1 MPPSAQEAAIARL
14 DGSLE
19 KQFTEGWELDSWMG
33 DVGRV
38 FRFRSCKSNEYCHI
52 AMFGLKKGLRFFFF
66 ASMWLVGWW
75 NHYFAKEKTCDDAYV
90 R

>member
-19 KQFTEGWELDSWMG
+19 KQFKEGWELDNWMG

-38 FRFRSCKSNEYCHI
+38 FRFRSCKSNEYCRI
-52 AMFGLKKGLRFFFF
+52 AMFGLKKGLCFFFF
-66 ASMWLVGWW
+66 LLRCGLWVGGIIICKGK
-75 NHYFAKEKTCDDAYV
+75 NM

>member
-66 ASMWLVGWW
+66 CFDVACGLVESLFCKGK
-75 NHYFAKEKTCDDAYV
+75 NM